1 MAAAIESNPA
11 LNTMSTPFLPQWVVY
26 PEASLPVCWLASD
39 ESRFVTAVAMAVDSG
54 IAQF

>member
-26 PEASLPVCWLASD
+26 PEAAAVCWLASD